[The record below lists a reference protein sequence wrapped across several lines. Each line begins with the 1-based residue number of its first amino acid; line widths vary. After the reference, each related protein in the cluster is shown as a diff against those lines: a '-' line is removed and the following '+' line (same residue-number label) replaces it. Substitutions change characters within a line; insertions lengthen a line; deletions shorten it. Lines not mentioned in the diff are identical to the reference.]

1 MFALV
6 YYSLIRVVTRQVAS
20 GRVNP
25 VSYIGLLDSI
35 YVLDSQLSIYS
46 RIAILG
52 EGELANLEGEI
63 LCLK

>member
-1 MFALV
+1 MFAHV
-6 YYSLIRVVTRQVAS
+6 YYSLTRVVTRQVAS
-20 GRVNP
+20 SR
-25 VSYIGLLDSI
+25 VSYIGLWDSI